1 MENVIIQVAEN
12 NSEHME
18 ATGLVLTVR
27 HALGRESDITVGFP
41 GTPNER
47 RRMATGDALLY
58 ETLSGTFDIRVLTQN
73 SNWVR
78 FLVTHI
84 SPRPGIGGAFVTSD
98 PNNAPFTQQEL
109 EKIALSIDQVKIEIG
124 AQSEILPE
132 QIALIHKKLDE
143 IKDAS
148 TRLGRKDWINY
159 SAGAITSTCASAAFA
174 PDVTMKIYSALNS
187 AFSWLF
193 SNALLLLQ

>member
-1 MENVIIQVAEN
+1 M
-12 NSEHME
+12 NSPG
-18 ATGLVLTVR
+18 AY
-27 HALGRESDITVGFP
+27 DITVGFP

-47 RRMATGDALLY
+47 RRMFTGDAMLY
-58 ETLSGTFDIRVLTQN
+58 ETLAGTFDIRVLTQN
-73 SNWVR
+73 ANWVR

-98 PNNAPFTQQEL
+98 PSNAPFTQQEL
-109 EKIALSIDQVKIEIG
+109 EKIALSVDQVKDEVS
-124 AQSEILPE
+124 AQSEMLPE

-148 TRLGRKDWINY
+148 TRLGRKDWTNY
-159 SAGAITSTCASAAFA
+159 VAGAITSTCASAAFA
-174 PDVTMKIYSALNS
+174 PDVTVRIYSALNS

-193 SNALLLLQ
+193 SNALQLLQ